1 MATRTS
7 VAFAVAVSLQQR
19 APSKALQQQGPPD
32 HCHAGPLSRLMLLS
46 LLLVL
51 GLFTCVVPAA
61 GRVAFLSPYGG
72 ALLARSS
79 ASVDATFAPWGPPVG
94 RVVGQ
99 LLYKGSNCSADAP
112 EVLSFPSL
120 DFRPQLL
127 RLSLQRALGWLTQ
140 QLPSTWLARRLEP
153 AEESLLSGARNA
165 QPSDPALF
173 SGGIALAGEPT
184 RGDSWRWAFSH
195 TYARRKASLS
205 YILPLSF
212 ALWNEELR
220 DWSQGLSPGE
230 SLKSSPRSDS
240 ASGKNASP
248 EKKQPQHQPSA
259 LAGTGEEPAEATEAT
274 WAAHLRG
281 AEGALLLNGLR
292 RVPLS
297 RKRIWLFDSCTEEE
311 LLGLI
316 KAANASG
323 ASALLL
329 TDTTFKDYSLP
340 LLGNVFAPKPLMPV
354 ASLPDSPLLQQMKR
368 QAAAGAAADEPLFVL
383 VDSAIPEEADCAA
396 QWLAL
401 LASLV
406 ALPLWGALAFL
417 WHAECRRD
425 NGRDSTPLHWLLM
438 LPPLLKAAT
447 TAVQVAYYL
456 QCPTWNAPAV
466 EYLVMAVM
474 SLETLF
480 QTFFFASLLLI
491 SKGYLLTRET
501 FGRGESFTTTLLIST
516 VYVVSSTS
524 QVEPSEGLPARLCLY
539 IATLCV
545 VLPSCSRS
553 IRQVRLRLEYV
564 QGAGLP
570 EFVDA
575 LRLKEWMFRVH
586 YFSCLLFFSLSAACT
601 LFFLVV
607 LDRPDLETVT
617 AMLLEFLFWTALAI
631 TFRPRRGIA
640 YFTLLQP
647 SVPVPLAKFSHRRS
661 SRALYALCLC
671 QSSEPHSIL
680 PMYAATPLLPNGRAT
695 FGGDVGASAE
705 QEDPFAGDRPILI
718 LNPSAS
724 ETLESPFR
732 GLALATLVSQQPTN
746 DGASVT
752 KGSTGQNEQASQGDG
767 ANATTLTTTQDIASR
782 TAELLRSQ
790 VVTGAAPAV
799 LALVRP
805 AAVANRA
812 KAKAL
817 APAAVTTRVLQQRAL
832 WQQQLLL
839 INVCIRCTQ
848 PSYEETNDSSSPA
861 GRQGGGL

>member
-501 FGRGESFTTTLLIST
+501 FGRGESFTTTLL
-516 VYVVSSTS
+516 
-524 QVEPSEGLPARLCLY
+524 
-539 IATLCV
+539 
-545 VLPSCSRS
+545 
-553 IRQVRLRLEYV
+553 LRLEYV

-586 YFSCLLFFSLSAACT
+586 
-601 LFFLVV
+601 
-607 LDRPDLETVT
+607 
-617 AMLLEFLFWTALAI
+617 
-631 TFRPRRGIA
+631 
-640 YFTLLQP
+640 
-647 SVPVPLAKFSHRRS
+647 
-661 SRALYALCLC
+661 

-746 DGASVT
+746 DGAHTITAKRLLVPT
-752 KGSTGQNEQASQGDG
+752 HRGYTYGAKLKWQASRAALSKCTELTHSIFSPTCTRFEPPFQRWTVLYNDYTPDAPEGG
-767 ANATTLTTTQDIASR
+767 A
-782 TAELLRSQ
+782 
-790 VVTGAAPAV
+790 
-799 LALVRP
+799 
-805 AAVANRA
+805 
-812 KAKAL
+812 
-817 APAAVTTRVLQQRAL
+817 
-832 WQQQLLL
+832 
-839 INVCIRCTQ
+839 
-848 PSYEETNDSSSPA
+848 
-861 GRQGGGL
+861 